1 MKDWKDNVISFMRE
15 NSDKYFTINH
25 LSNRFYISIKDLK
38 EFLSLAVEHDII
50 DCFEQ
55 NINGY
60 NYELY
65 TYIE

>member
-15 NSDKYFTINH
+15 NSDKYFTINY

-38 EFLSLAVEHDII
+38 EFLSLAYEHDII

-55 NINGY
+55 NINGN